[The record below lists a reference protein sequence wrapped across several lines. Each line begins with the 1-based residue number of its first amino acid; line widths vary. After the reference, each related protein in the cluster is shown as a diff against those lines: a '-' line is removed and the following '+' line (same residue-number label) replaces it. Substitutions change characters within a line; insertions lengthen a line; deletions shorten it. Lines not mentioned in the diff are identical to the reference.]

1 MLRKNTILDKN
12 SIKPLPLSVNYYI
25 GTKSA
30 NLHKLIGVW
39 MFEIVKLIRTFRLS
53 ELIVYWLNTN
63 FT

>member
-1 MLRKNTILDKN
+1 MQRKDTILSKN
-12 SIKPLPLSVNYYI
+12 PIRLLLLSVNHFI
-25 GTKSA
+25 RTNSA

-39 MFEIVKLIRTFRLS
+39 MFEIVQLIRTFRLS